1 MEKMFYEGISDT
13 YNFLQFDIIRS
24 FVKNTFNR
32 KTTLDDAN
40 EYQSDFLI
48 EIKSVKKKKKPK
60 PFEKKME
67 KEHTLQSA
75 YALRW
80 S

>member
-13 YNFLQFDIIRS
+13 SNFLHFDIIRS
-24 FVKNTFNR
+24 FVKDTFNR
-32 KTTLDDAN
+32 KITLDDAN

-48 EIKSVKKKKKPK
+48 AIKSVKKKAKPK
-60 PFEKKME
+60 LFEKKME